1 MVSAK
6 PNKRFEPTAQKLRFW
21 VPSALRAPAP
31 INGTLGPMSISHAIV
46 GAIGETVAFVV
57 GRIAGKT
64 FNLEPK
70 RAQRIGEIIV
80 LCVIFG
86 ALRTYP

>member
-1 MVSAK
+1 M
-6 PNKRFEPTAQKLRFW
+6 
-21 VPSALRAPAP
+21 
-31 INGTLGPMSISHAIV
+31 GPMSISHAIV
-46 GAIGETVAFVV
+46 GAIGETAALVV

-86 ALRTYP
+86 ALILVTFIYS